1 MAYIVAKLLNHLTL
15 TSVALVQKDFPQ
27 GAIRR
32 DKTNW
37 VAKTCRYPELFYL
50 RGRHWTGTF
59 PVIYSLREVFNDSI
73 WTI

>member
-1 MAYIVAKLLNHLTL
+1 MAYIVAKLLNHLIL

-50 RGRHWTGTF
+50 RGRHWTG
-59 PVIYSLREVFNDSI
+59 
-73 WTI
+73 